1 MQFKPAAPS
10 KRSFFVHSRLL
21 SAQLP
26 MNHEKSS
33 DNIDQFNLSPFR
45 ESASLRSIN
54 IFLRT
59 TTATTTHVAG
69 WLDGSSMLPI
79 SSTATRRSVTGGK
92 SLACY
97 VTQKPSED
105 CCQGWASYG
114 WAHHR
119 HHIAPNR
126 THSNGRSL
134 SGGVKQT
141 ACYGSINIMFGG
153 GNWEHTY
160 PAKSDC

>member
-59 TTATTTHVAG
+59 TTATTARRMLLAG
-69 WLDGSSMLPI
+69 WMAPQCCQFHLPQQQDG
-79 SSTATRRSVTGGK
+79 RSVPGGK

-119 HHIAPNR
+119 HHIAPSEPNSFER
-126 THSNGRSL
+126 EITQRRCETNSVLWIDQYNVWR
-134 SGGVKQT
+134 
-141 ACYGSINIMFGG
+141 
-153 GNWEHTY
+153 W
-160 PAKSDC
+160 